1 MKENAAQSLNVTGW
15 TNSLSLAIENIRN
28 FKDNFDTMSSL
39 FVTKYKNKTIADA
52 NKNSIRDELK
62 RVVLTKDE
70 IKILST
76 KV

>member
-62 RVVLTKDE
+62 RIVLTKDE

>member
-15 TNSLSLAIENIRN
+15 TNSLSLAIDNIRD

-62 RVVLTKDE
+62 RIVLTKDE